1 MNDRELAQR
10 VIEEVLSQP
19 EFQPEK
25 LESLSFY
32 KKSLGLLVKYC
43 KR

>member
-25 LESLSFY
+25 VGEFKFLQ
-32 KKSLGLLVKYC
+32 KSLGLLVKYC